1 MATEPGSYPLPDDPL
16 LAEVARAMRDDGAF
30 GQLMDADWNLVYVT
44 DEVRRTFGAGELA
57 EFAIGRTAYGSES
70 VAAALRWRFGANS
83 RENQRVAFGLLGGF
97 MLADTVGGRA
107 RLRQLVDPIFHDLI
121 DDLEPRHE
129 SVLAGHI
136 AGDGL
141 TEVTD
146 VQMVVFRIRDESG
159 RIVGTATWA
168 KPALGMDMISAL
180 LSNADFGHL
189 HRMHIVAEAARR
201 PAAVLF
207 ADLEASTPLS
217 KRLSTASY
225 FALARRL
232 VRASDQCV
240 IRAGGLVG
248 RHVGDGGVA
257 FFPAETSGS
266 ESAAARSCIEAMQSL
281 RTSIADIAAASDLA
295 VDDLTLRFGLHWGS
309 TPYIG
314 AVTTSGRSE
323 VTALGDEINEAA
335 RIEACATGGRTLASK
350 TLVER
355 LDHDD
360 ATAVGIDADRMS
372 YSILGELP
380 TASDKARRDA
390 PAIAVCEL

>member
-44 DEVRRTFGAGELA
+44 DELRRTFGAGELA
-57 EFAIGRTAYGSES
+57 EFAIGRTMFGSKS

-83 RENQRVAFGLLGGF
+83 RENQRVSFGMLGGF
-97 MLADTVGGRA
+97 MLTDTVGGRA

-146 VQMVVFRIRDESG
+146 VQIVVFRIRDDSG
-159 RIVGTATWA
+159 RVVGTATWA

-189 HRMHIVAEAARR
+189 RRMHIVAEAARR

-207 ADLEASTPLS
+207 AD
-217 KRLSTASY
+217 
-225 FALARRL
+225 RRPCSSPTSRRRHHSPGGSRPPPTL
-232 VRASDQCV
+232 HSRAVWSEHR
-240 IRAGGLVG
+240 I
-248 RHVGDGGVA
+248 GV
-257 FFPAETSGS
+257 
-266 ESAAARSCIEAMQSL
+266 
-281 RTSIADIAAASDLA
+281 
-295 VDDLTLRFGLHWGS
+295 
-309 TPYIG
+309 
-314 AVTTSGRSE
+314 
-323 VTALGDEINEAA
+323 
-335 RIEACATGGRTLASK
+335 
-350 TLVER
+350 
-355 LDHDD
+355 
-360 ATAVGIDADRMS
+360 
-372 YSILGELP
+372 
-380 TASDKARRDA
+380 
-390 PAIAVCEL
+390 

>member
-30 GQLMDADWNLVYVT
+30 GQLMDAEWNLVYVT
-44 DEVRRTFGAGELA
+44 DELRRIFGGGELA
-57 EFAIGRTAYGSES
+57 ELAIGRTAYGSES
-70 VAAALRWRFGANS
+70 VAAALKWRFGANS
-83 RENQRVAFGLLGGF
+83 RESQRVSFALLGGF
-97 MLADTVGGRA
+97 MLADTGRA
-107 RLRQLVDPIFHDLI
+107 RLRRLVDPIFHDLI

-129 SVLAGHI
+129 SVLAGDI

-146 VQMVVFRIRDESG
+146 VQIVVFRIRDHSG

-180 LSNADFGHL
+180 LSNADFDHL
-189 HRMHIVAEAARR
+189 RRMHAVAEAARR

-207 ADLEASTPLS
+207 ADLEGSTPLS
-217 KRLSTASY
+217 RRLSTASY

-232 VRASDQCV
+232 VRASDRCV
-240 IRAGGLVG
+240 IGAGGLVG
-248 RHVGDGGVA
+248 RHVGDGVVA

-266 ESAAARSCIEAMQSL
+266 ESAAARSCIEAMRSL
-281 RTSIADIAAASDLA
+281 RASIADIAAASDLA
-295 VDDLTLRFGLHWGS
+295 LDDLMLRFGLHWGS

-360 ATAVGIDADRMS
+360 AAALGINPDRMN

-380 TASDKARRDA
+380 TASEKARRDA

>member
-44 DEVRRTFGAGELA
+44 DELRRTFGGGELA
-57 EFAIGRTAYGSES
+57 EFAIGHTAFGSES

-83 RENQRVAFGLLGGF
+83 HENQRRGFGVLGGF
-97 MLADTVGGRA
+97 MLADTAGGRA
-107 RLRQLVDPIFHDLI
+107 GLRQLVDPIFHDMI

-129 SVLAGHI
+129 SFLAGDI
-136 AGDGL
+136 TGDGL
-141 TEVTD
+141 TEVTN
-146 VQMVVFRIRDESG
+146 VRIVVIRIRDDSG

-189 HRMHIVAEAARR
+189 RRMHIVAEAARR

-232 VRASDQCV
+232 VRASDRCV
-240 IRAGGLVG
+240 IAAGGLVG
-248 RHVGDGGVA
+248 RHVGDGVVA

-266 ESAAARSCIEAMQSL
+266 ESAAARSCIEAMRSL
-281 RTSIADIAAASDLA
+281 RASVAEVAAASDLTA
-295 VDDLTLRFGLHWGS
+295 DDLTLRFGLHWGS

-360 ATAVGIDADRMS
+360 AAELGINTDQMS

-380 TASDKARRDA
+380 TAGEKARRDA

>member
-1 MATEPGSYPLPDDPL
+1 MATEAGSYPLPGDPL

-44 DEVRRTFGAGELA
+44 DELRRTFGGGELA
-57 EFAIGRTAYGSES
+57 ELAIGHTVFGSES
-70 VAAALRWRFGANS
+70 VASALRWRFGANS
-83 RENQRVAFGLLGGF
+83 HENQRRGFGVLGGF
-97 MLADTVGGRA
+97 MLADTAGGRA
-107 RLRQLVDPIFHDLI
+107 GLRQLVDPIFHDMI
-121 DDLEPRHE
+121 DDLEPRSE
-129 SVLAGHI
+129 SFLAGEI
-136 AGDGL
+136 TGDGL
-141 TEVTD
+141 TEVTN
-146 VQMVVFRIRDESG
+146 VRMVVIRIRDDSG
-159 RIVGTATWA
+159 RVVGTATWA

-189 HRMHIVAEAARR
+189 RRMHIVAQAARR

-232 VRASDQCV
+232 VRASDRCV
-240 IRAGGLVG
+240 IAAGGLVG
-248 RHVGDGGVA
+248 RHVGDGVVA

-266 ESAAARSCIEAMQSL
+266 ESAAARSCIEAMRSL
-281 RTSIADIAAASDLA
+281 RASVAEIAAASDLA

-323 VTALGDEINEAA
+323 VTALGDEVNEAA

-355 LDHDD
+355 LDQND
-360 ATAVGIDADRMS
+360 AAELGINTDRMS

-380 TASDKARRDA
+380 TANEKARRDA